1 MAQHSLGNF
10 IGLTPDGRAIY
21 SNVEWMKLDKK
32 GNLHCGGE
40 NIFDFELNKFSMRG
54 YQLRVEKHINP
65 IYDVPAFLEINNSP
79 HDVVRYE
86 HQFVYAKHLWLK
98 EFLVQSE
105 NSTVE
110 VERTIIEKGIIGEW
124 DGITVTLTGVLE
136 DISQF
141 LIVKKD
147 NTVQITKKPRWEHIA
162 SPRTF
167 DNSNWDSRYCK
178 IVEEIQP
185 KEFEKRKV
193 VLDISVP
200 EGATQD
206 VWNERGYRK

>member
-86 HQFVYAKHLWLK
+86 HQFVYAERLWLK
-98 EFLVQSE
+98 EFLVQSGK
-105 NSTVE
+105 
-110 VERTIIEKGIIGEW
+110 ERSLQFDW
-124 DGITVTLTGVLE
+124 DTAASRTPAVYREVLE
-136 DISQF
+136 TSR
-141 LIVKKD
+141 KK
-147 NTVQITKKPRWEHIA
+147 
-162 SPRTF
+162 
-167 DNSNWDSRYCK
+167 
-178 IVEEIQP
+178 
-185 KEFEKRKV
+185 
-193 VLDISVP
+193 
-200 EGATQD
+200 
-206 VWNERGYRK
+206 